1 MNIVHICDNLTKKIK
16 KIFQLLYFF
25 LIQKPIYCLSY
36 NGDGNQFSCK
46 GYLLNSSVLIT
57 GRNNRLIIKEGC
69 RLCNTSIVVSGEGN
83 VVILDNRVVFTEGG
97 KIRVEDNRN
106 RLLIGKD
113 SNMINCFFS
122 ISDDDSKIEI
132 GKECLF
138 SANVI
143 VRNSDSHS
151 ILNNED
157 QRINFSKDVI
167 IGDHVWLAYG
177 VTILKG
183 CVIGQDSIVGSNS
196 LLSNFN
202 GDPNSIIVGNPAKCV
217 KTGVNWDVNRI
228 PR

>member
-1 MNIVHICDNLTKKIK
+1 M
-16 KIFQLLYFF
+16 
-25 LIQKPIYCLSY
+25 IQKLIYCLSY

-57 GRNNRLIIKEGC
+57 GRNNRLIIMEGC
-69 RLCNTSIVVSGEGN
+69 RLCNTSIVVTGEGN
-83 VVILDNRVVFTEGG
+83 VVILDNRVVFTERGG
-97 KIRVEDNRN
+97 RIRVEDNRN

-113 SNMINCFFS
+113 SNMINWFFS

-151 ILNNED
+151 ILNNEG

-177 VTILKG
+177 VTILK
-183 CVIGQDSIVGSNS
+183 
-196 LLSNFN
+196 
-202 GDPNSIIVGNPAKCV
+202 
-217 KTGVNWDVNRI
+217 
-228 PR
+228 